1 MSNKFKNWLAWC
13 IVCVVFAHSA
23 TAPAFSQDLLNDNIG
38 FSGASLHLKAYVD
51 PGPDRRIIS
60 MTTQPANTG
69 NSDLFVT
76 TQDGAVYSVQDNGF
90 GGTPTEW
97 FNYNA
102 AVSAAVPNAN
112 NGFVL
117 ENPAGAHGGLR
128 SVAFHPEFATN
139 GKFYT
144 SAMVDRPSGVSGI
157 NYIGN
162 STSGFD
168 GESAVAEW
176 TYDFVNEQVDTSSYR
191 ELFRVQ
197 MPVFDHPV
205 KQIAFNNFA
214 EPGDEDYGLL
224 YITHGDGSV
233 QSAIAGGGLVTDDA
247 LGKVLR
253 VNPLE
258 SGNDPYTTPG
268 NPFNSTP
275 GTLNEIY
282 TLGHRNPHH
291 ISFAK
296 DSGGTS
302 HAIIAEGGRDNIEE
316 VNLLQSGGSY
326 GWSEREGTFI
336 HNQSGGGY
344 GLGNG
349 VSSLPANEWQLNDYI
364 YPAAQYDHDSNNGQG
379 IVGSIIAGG
388 FVIDNNTDAA
398 LQGEY
403 IFADFGGKSG
413 NVYQA
418 TFTDMLAAHTQLAD
432 GEAPSALTQAPISRL
447 QLTLDSNGDGIID
460 NSADNLNSL
469 FGTGRNDA
477 RFGRGPNGEMFI
489 SSKQTGLV
497 YLVTNTTVQN
507 QLTLNVDRTTGEV
520 TITNGSG
527 VDIDIDAINIQSVSG
542 ALAPNQFQ
550 TIGAGWTQSAANS
563 NSSLSQ
569 VNENSIL
576 TFDEVTSAQLGDI
589 YDPQLQGFGQ
599 QPPQDLLFT
608 YTAPGQGTSTGAVV
622 YTGVPSEPN
631 TLVMTINLATGEA
644 TVTNPTAFSQEV
656 EAYTISSESG
666 SLNAAG
672 WQTFESQGIDDGDWS
687 AAIPALS
694 TRLTELQEDGTT
706 TFDNLTTYQ
715 LGQLFAGG
723 AQDFVFEFLLAGDS
737 SPLEG
742 LVVFTLP
749 GDFDADSDVDGD
761 DFLAWQRGDSPNP
774 LSASDLAD
782 WQANYGLS
790 ALTLQAATAVP
801 EPSGLLLLLLAS
813 YFGFGGRLA
822 PELIRRRA

>member
-1 MSNKFKNWLAWC
+1 MASKVTIPFGFAVILC
-13 IVCVVFAHSA
+13 VCSGSYST
-23 TAPAFSQDLLNDNIG
+23 TAIAQDLLGDNID
-38 FSGASLHLKAYVD
+38 FSGATLHLQRYVD
-51 PGPDRRIIS
+51 PGPDRRVIS
-60 MTTQPANTG
+60 MTTQPADTG
-69 NSDLFVT
+69 NTDLFVT
-76 TQDGAVYSVQDNGF
+76 TQDGAVYSVRDSGA
-90 GGTPTEW
+90 GAVSTEW
-97 FNYNA
+97 FNYND
-102 AVSAAVPNAN
+102 AVNVAVNNAN

-128 SVAFHPEFATN
+128 SVAFHPEFASN

-144 SAMVDRPSGVSGI
+144 SAMVDRPSNGAGI

-168 GESAVAEW
+168 GESAVVEW
-176 TYDFVNEQVDTSSYR
+176 TFNHTTQEVDSNSYR

-224 YITHGDGSV
+224 YVTHGDGSV

-247 LGKVLR
+247 LGKILR
-253 VNPLE
+253 VNPLQD
-258 SGNDPYTTPG
+258 GADPYTTPG
-268 NPFNSTP
+268 NPFNGTP
-275 GTLNEIY
+275 GTLDEIY

-291 ISFAK
+291 ISFAQ
-296 DSGGTS
+296 DSLGNS
-302 HAIIAEGGRDNIEE
+302 HVIIAEGGRDNIEE

-349 VSSLPANEWQLNDYI
+349 VDSLPANEWQLNDYV

-388 FVIDNNTDAA
+388 FVIDNNVDPA

-418 TFTDMLAAHTQLAD
+418 TFTEMLNAHTQLAD
-432 GEAPSALTQAPISRL
+432 GELPSALTQAPISRL
-447 QLTLDSNGDGIID
+447 QLTLDSNGDGAID
-460 NSADNLNSL
+460 NTADNLNSL

-497 YLVTNTTVQN
+497 YLVTNTAVQDR
-507 QLTLNVDRTTGEV
+507 LTLTVDRATGEV
-520 TITNGSG
+520 TISNVSG
-527 VDIDIDAINIQSVSG
+527 VDIDIDGINIQSPSG
-542 ALAPNQFQ
+542 SLAPGEFQ
-550 TIGAGWTQSAANS
+550 TLGAGWTTSAS
-563 NSSLSQ
+563 NTTLSLSQ
-569 VNENSIL
+569 VNEDSV
-576 TFDEVTSAQLGDI
+576 TQFDELTLAQLGAI
-589 YDPQLQGFGQ
+589 FDPQFQSFGQ
-599 QPPQDLLFT
+599 PPIQDLGF
-608 YTAPGQGTSTGAVV
+608 V
-622 YTGVPSEPN
+622 YTGPGGQSRAGVVQYTGESAEPN
-631 TLVMTINLATGEA
+631 TMVMTINLATGEA
-644 TVTNPTAFSQEV
+644 TVINPTDFSQEV

-666 SLNAAG
+666 SLNPAG
-672 WQTFESQGIDDGDWS
+672 WNTFESQGIENGDWS
-687 AAIPALS
+687 AADPALS

-706 TFDNLTTYQ
+706 TFDNLTPYE

-723 AQDFVFEFLLAGDS
+723 ERDFVFEFLLAGDS
-737 SPLEG
+737 ELLEG
-742 LVVFTLP
+742 IVVFTLP
-749 GDFDADSDVDGD
+749 GDFDGDEDVDGA
-761 DFLAWQRGDSPNP
+761 DFMAWQRGESPNP
-774 LSASDLAD
+774 NSAADLAD
-782 WQANYGLS
+782 WRENYGVSVLGGS
-790 ALTLQAATAVP
+790 STAAVP
-801 EPSGLLLLLLAS
+801 EPSTMCLCLLAL
-813 YFGFGGRLA
+813 GLPLA
-822 PELIRRRA
+822 ARRPQLR